1 MRSTVLLACCL
12 FPLAVFAAAA
22 QKLDAEGFRKAVE
35 ADWETQ
41 DALRTSVQGRPQAAP
56 HAPAANV
63 TTRQDALGG
72 VDGVKD
78 GKWGFHTLSE
88 PNPWWQVDLGEK
100 LALDRVAL
108 WNRCDQGAGSRNSHI
123 VLWLSD
129 DGKAWAEA
137 YQHNGTVFYGQ
148 TDNKPLLVKLDGRA
162 ARFVRLGLKGAG
174 YFHLDEVEVFAAADP
189 KRNIALGKAA
199 DQSSVSEWSA
209 LHGKP
214 SAPLGPGPAPVTAQ
228 AASVAAA
235 PKAYPF
241 VVVLER
247 GRKLAADLLATGAPV
262 EAQAREL
269 EAVAKK
275 IEALPKDASPEA
287 AKAAY
292 LELRWAVRRLALA
305 NPLLSFG
312 QMLFAKRAPGVYSHM
327 SDQNYGHWSRPGGG
341 LFILSGYK
349 GAEPQLASIT
359 PELPPGSFLRPD
371 LSYDAKKILFAYCRF
386 YPNSQ
391 GLGDKTDKKNLPDDM
406 KYHVYEMNADGSG
419 LRQLTKG
426 RYDDF
431 DPRYLPDGRIV
442 FLSTRRGQAL
452 QCGAASAQKTI
463 EDQFLPDSYVRCGGG
478 KSRPVAVYTLHIM
491 DPDGGNL
498 RAISAF
504 ENFEWTPSIAPDGR
518 ILYARWDYVDRHN
531 NAFMSLWSTHPDGTM
546 PNLVYKNFTRSP
558 HCAFEARAV
567 PGSHKLLFTA
577 SAHHAF
583 TAGSICLLDNAL
595 CTEGQEPLTRYTPE
609 VCFPE
614 TEGWPRTYYNSP
626 YPLAEKYYLVAW
638 SPFPI
643 QGEGSRNNTNCLGL
657 YLADAFGNL
666 ELLYRDAEISSE
678 FPFPLV
684 PRPRP
689 HQLPEMAAEGKS
701 DEARF
706 MVLDAH
712 RGLPGIE
719 RGTVKRIRVVAV
731 PAKTQPEM
739 NSPNLG
745 LTSEDPGKLV
755 LGTAPVEADGSAHFR
770 VPAGVNVFF
779 QALDADGMALQT
791 MRTITYAQPG
801 QTLACIGCHEHRG
814 EAPQNVLAAAMTR
827 EPSKLTPGPEGSW
840 PLRFDKLVQPVLDAN
855 CVKCH
860 SPAGKP
866 EAAKKIVL
874 AAPGAYDALVK
885 LGSLQIAGLVTR
897 DYSGGY
903 SRPGF
908 GVARSSP
915 FLAMLRKGHN
925 DVKLDAPSLDRLVTW
940 LDTYA
945 QRQGHFS
952 PEQER
957 DLEEMRKKAA
967 DLLAGK

>member
-1 MRSTVLLACCL
+1 MYRSFFLLAL
-12 FPLAVFAAAA
+12 SLSLAAFGGAVE
-22 QKLDAEGFRKAVE
+22 KLDAEGFKKAVE
-35 ADWETQ
+35 ADWELQ
-41 DALRTSVQGRPQAAP
+41 DAVRTSVKGRPQATQRTA
-56 HAPAANV
+56 AAANL
-63 TTRQDALGG
+63 TTKQDALGA
-72 VDGVKD
+72 VDGVRD
-78 GKWGFHTLSE
+78 GKWGFHTENE

-100 LALDRVAL
+100 TALDRAVL
-108 WNRCDQGAGSRNSHI
+108 WNRCDSCGDRNNRI
-123 VLWLSD
+123 LLLLSD
-129 DGKAWAEA
+129 DGKAWQQA
-137 YQHNGTVFYGQ
+137 YQHNGTPFNGY
-148 TDNKPLLVKLDGRA
+148 TDKKPLEVKLEGKA
-162 ARFVRLGLKGAG
+162 ARFLRLALAG
-174 YFHLDEVEVFAAADP
+174 TSYFHLDEVEVFAAADP
-189 KRNIALGKAA
+189 KKNVAFGKPA
-199 DQSSVSEWSA
+199 DQSSVSEWSEA
-209 LHGKP
+209 HGKP
-214 SAPLGPGPAPVTAQ
+214 VAP
-228 AASVAAA
+228 AASPAVADA
-235 PKAYPF
+235 PKSYPF
-241 VVVLER
+241 AIVLER
-247 GRKLAADLLATGAPV
+247 GRKLAADLLVAGAPV
-262 EAQAREL
+262 EAQVKEL

-275 IEALPKDASPEA
+275 VEALPKDAPPA
-287 AKAAY
+287 AAQAVY

-305 NPLLSFG
+305 NPLLGFDRI
-312 QMLFAKRAPGVYSHM
+312 LFAKRAPGVYSHM

-341 LFILSGYK
+341 LFVLSGYK
-349 GAEPQLASIT
+349 TAEPQLASTT
-359 PELPPGSFLRPD
+359 PELPAGSFLRPD
-371 LSYDAKKILFAYCRF
+371 LSHDAKRLVFAYCRF

-406 KYHVYEMNADGSG
+406 KYHIYEMNADGSG

-452 QCGAASAQKTI
+452 QCGTASAQKTL
-463 EDQFLPDSYVRCGGG
+463 EDHFLPDSYVRCGGG
-478 KSRPVAVYTLHIM
+478 KSRPVAVYTLHVM
-491 DPDGGNL
+491 DPDGGNP

-518 ILYARWDYVDRHN
+518 ILFARWDYVDRHN

-577 SAHHAF
+577 SAHHAM
-583 TAGSICLLDNAL
+583 TAGSICLLDGARS
-595 CTEGQEPLTRYTPE
+595 TEEQDPLTRYTPE

-614 TEGWPRTYYNSP
+614 TEGWPRTYFNSP
-626 YPLAEKYYLVAW
+626 YPLAERYYLVSW
-638 SPFPI
+638 SPYPI

-666 ELLYRDAEISSE
+666 ELIYRDPAISSE
-678 FPFPLV
+678 WPLPLS
-684 PRPRP
+684 PRPKP
-689 HQLPEMAAEGKS
+689 HQLPVMTADGKTDEG
-701 DEARF
+701 RF
-706 MVLDAH
+706 MVLDVY

-719 RGTVKRIRVVAV
+719 RGAVKRIRVVAV

-745 LTSEDPGKLV
+745 VTSEDPGKLV

-814 EAPQNVLAAAMTR
+814 EAPGNLLTRAGTR

-840 PLRFDKLVQPVLDAN
+840 PLRFDKLVQPVLDKN

-860 SPAGKP
+860 SPQGKP
-866 EAAKKIVL
+866 EAAKRLVL

-885 LGSLQIAGLVTR
+885 LGSLQIAGLVQR
-897 DYSGGY
+897 DYGGGY
-903 SRPGF
+903 SRVGL

-915 FLAMLRKGHN
+915 LLAMLRKGHN
-925 DVKLDAPSLDRLVTW
+925 DVKLDAAALDRLITW

-952 PEQER
+952 PEQEQ
-957 DLEEMRKKAA
+957 
-967 DLLAGK
+967 DLLKLRERSAPLIAERP

>member
-1 MRSTVLLACCL
+1 MRPLCLLAVCS
-12 FPLAVFAAAA
+12 LAFAGAAEA
-22 QKLDAEGFRKAVE
+22 PATVSFRDAVE
-35 ADWETQ
+35 ADWLLQ
-41 DALRTSVQGRPQAAP
+41 DTVRTGKQRLAP
-56 HAPAANV
+56 KARGNV
-63 TTRQDALGG
+63 TAKQDALGG

-78 GKWGFHTLSE
+78 GKWGFHTE
-88 PNPWWQVDLGEK
+88 NEANPWWQVDLGEK
-100 LALDRVAL
+100 TTLDRVTL
-108 WNRCDQGAGSRNSHI
+108 WNRCDNCGDRNNRI
-123 VLWLSD
+123 LLLLSD
-129 DGKAWAEA
+129 DGKAWQQA
-137 YQHNGTVFYGQ
+137 YQHNGTPFQGF
-148 TDNKPLLVKLDGRA
+148 TDKKPLEVKLEGKA
-162 ARFVRLGLKGAG
+162 ARFVRVGLKGTS

-189 KRNIALGKAA
+189 KKNIALGRPA

-209 LHGKP
+209 IHD
-214 SAPLGPGPAPVTAQ
+214 
-228 AASVAAA
+228 
-235 PKAYPF
+235 PKAVVKADLVEAPRVYPF
-241 VVVLER
+241 AVVLER
-247 GRKLAADLLATGAPV
+247 GRKLAADLLANGAPV
-262 EAQAREL
+262 EAQVREL

-275 IEALPKDASPEA
+275 VEALPKDATPGA
-287 AKAAY
+287 ARAAY

-305 NPLLSFG
+305 NPLLSFDRI
-312 QMLFAKRAPGVYSHM
+312 LFAKRAPGTYSHM

-341 LFILSGYK
+341 LFVLSGYK
-349 GAEPQLASIT
+349 GGEPQVASIT
-359 PELPPGSFLRPD
+359 PDLPPGSFLRPD
-371 LSYDAKKILFAYCRF
+371 LSYDAKKLVFAHCRF

-406 KYHVYEMNADGSG
+406 KYHIFEMNVDGSG

-442 FLSTRRGQAL
+442 FLSTRRGQDL
-452 QCGAASAQKTI
+452 VCGNESAAKTL
-463 EDQFLPDSYVRCGGG
+463 EDEFLPDSYVRCGGG
-478 KSRPVAVYTLHIM
+478 KSRPVAVYTLHVM
-491 DPDGGNL
+491 DPDGANL
-498 RAISAF
+498 KAISAF

-518 ILYARWDYVDRHN
+518 ILFARWDYVDRHN

-558 HCAFEARAV
+558 HCTFEARAV

-583 TAGSICLLDNAL
+583 TAGSICLLDNARA
-595 CTEGQEPLTRYTPE
+595 TESQDPLTRFTPE

-614 TEGWPRTYYNSP
+614 TEGWPATYYNSP
-626 YPLAEKYYLVAW
+626 YPLDESHYLVCW
-638 SPFPI
+638 SPYPI

-657 YLADAFGNL
+657 YLADAHGNL
-666 ELLYRDAEISSE
+666 ELLHRDPAISSE
-678 FPFPLV
+678 WPL
-684 PRPRP
+684 PLRTSPRP
-689 HQLPEMAAEGKS
+689 HQLPQMAADGKT

-706 MVLDAH
+706 MVLDVY
-712 RGLPGIE
+712 RGLCGPGGTGVSPVA
-719 RGTVKRIRVVAV
+719 RGAVKSIRVVAV

-739 NSPNLG
+739 NHPNIG
-745 LTSEDPGKLV
+745 VTSEDPGKLV

-814 EAPQNVLAAAMTR
+814 EAPHNVLASALTR

-860 SPAGKP
+860 SPQGKP

-874 AAPGAYDALVK
+874 TAPGAYDLLAK
-885 LGSLQIAGLVTR
+885 YGGHAGLVTR

-903 SRPGF
+903 SQVGL

-915 FLAMLRKGHN
+915 LLAMLRKGHN
-925 DVKLDAPSLDRLVTW
+925 DVKLDAPALARLITW

-957 DLEEMRKKAA
+957 ALEELRKRAA
-967 DLLAGK
+967 GLLVGG

>member
-1 MRSTVLLACCL
+1 VRLVCFLLACSL
-12 FPLAVFAAAA
+12 ALAVCGATSDR
-22 QKLDAEGFRKAVE
+22 LDAEGFRQAVE
-35 ADWETQ
+35 ADWELQ
-41 DALRTSVQGRPQAAP
+41 DALRTGVKGRPQATR
-56 HAPAANV
+56 AAAASV
-63 TTRQDALGG
+63 TTKQDALGG

-78 GKWGFHTLSE
+78 GKWGFHTE
-88 PNPWWQVDLGEK
+88 NEANPWWQVDLGEK
-100 LALDRVAL
+100 TALDRALL
-108 WNRCDQGAGSRNSHI
+108 WNRCDSCGDRNNRI
-123 VLWLSD
+123 ILLVSD
-129 DGKAWAEA
+129 DGKAWQQV
-137 YQHNGTVFYGQ
+137 YQHNGTPFNGYS
-148 TDNKPLLVKLDGRA
+148 DKKPLEVKLEGRA
-162 ARFVRLGLKGAG
+162 ARFVRLGLKGTS

-189 KRNIALGKAA
+189 KKNIALGKPA
-199 DQSSVSEWSA
+199 DQSSVSQWSEP
-209 LHGKP
+209 HGT
-214 SAPLGPGPAPVTAQ
+214 PV
-228 AASVAAA
+228 AAVAEAAA
-235 PKAYPF
+235 PKTYPF
-241 VVVLER
+241 AVVIER
-247 GRKLAADLLATGAPV
+247 GRKLAADLLAKGAPV
-262 EAQAREL
+262 DAQVKAL
-269 EAVAKK
+269 EAAARKA
-275 IEALPKDASPEA
+275 EALPRDASPEA
-287 AKAAY
+287 ARGAY

-305 NPLLSFG
+305 NPLLGFERI
-312 QMLFAKRAPGVYSHM
+312 LFAKRAPGVYSHM

-341 LFILSGYK
+341 FFILSGYRTDS
-349 GAEPQLASIT
+349 PQLLSIT
-359 PELPPGSFLRPD
+359 PDLPAGSFLRPD
-371 LSYDAKKILFAYCRF
+371 LSHDATRLVFAYCRF
-386 YPNSQ
+386 YPNSH
-391 GLGDKTDKKNLPDDM
+391 GLGDKTDKKNLPEDM
-406 KYHVYEMNADGSG
+406 KYHIYEMNVDGSG
-419 LRQLTKG
+419 LRQLTRG

-442 FLSTRRGQAL
+442 FLSTRRGQDL
-452 QCGAASAQKTI
+452 VCGVESARKSV
-463 EDQFLPDSYVRCGGG
+463 ENDCLPDSYVRCGGG
-478 KSRPVAVYTLHIM
+478 RSRPVAVYTLHVM
-491 DPDGGNL
+491 DPDGSNL
-498 RAISAF
+498 KAISAF

-558 HCAFEARAV
+558 HCVFEARPV
-567 PGSHKLLFTA
+567 PGSRKLLFTA

-626 YPLAEKYYLVAW
+626 YPLDEQHYLVSW
-638 SPFPI
+638 SPYPI

-666 ELLYRDAEISSE
+666 ELLYRDPAISSE
-678 FPFPLV
+678 WPQPLR

-689 HQLPEMAAEGKS
+689 HQLPTTAADGKT

-706 MVLDAH
+706 AILDVY

-739 NSPNLG
+739 NSPNIG

-755 LGTAPVEADGSAHFR
+755 LGTAPVEPDGSAHFG

-779 QALDADGMALQT
+779 QALDAEGLALQT

-814 EAPQNVLAAAMTR
+814 EAPHNVLASAITR
-827 EPSKLTPGPEGSW
+827 EPSKLTPGPDGSW
-840 PLRFDKLVQPVLDAN
+840 PLRFDRLVQPVLDRH

-885 LGSLQIAGLVTR
+885 HGGLQIAGLVTR

-908 GVARSSP
+908 GIARSSP
-915 FLAMLRKGHN
+915 LLAMLRKGHN
-925 DVKLDAPSLDRLVTW
+925 DVKLSPDDADRLVTW

-957 DLEEMRKKAA
+957 DLERLRQRAA
-967 DLLAGK
+967 PLLAERP